1 MPVELGLQNIKE
13 GKNNLKKRIL
23 ALTISVL
30 VVLAVLIVPMAVMAA
45 DNEASQ
51 SASTS
56 TATTFLVG
64 GTEEGTKDT
73 AVSNITFTEDVP
85 GATITDPSNNID
97 GSGDPQVLSASD
109 SEPVVKIKNT
119 HGTQAYDVVLEIT
132 TWTNSVVSMEYY
144 NLAADGA
151 TDIETVT
158 DELSNADG
166 VAKTVSTGVS
176 ISAGT
181 YKDLY
186 LKLVLSSLA
195 GKTGESTLSVLGE
208 S

>member
-1 MPVELGLQNIKE
+1 M
-13 GKNNLKKRIL
+13 KKKIL
-23 ALTISVL
+23 TLAGILVL
-30 VVLAVLIVPMAVMAA
+30 VAVLILPMAVMAA

-73 AVSNITFTEDVP
+73 AVFTITFTEDVP

-97 GSGDPQVLSASD
+97 GSGDPQVLSASE

-119 HGTQAYDVVLEIT
+119 HGTQAYNVVLEIT

-151 TDIETVT
+151 TNIDIVETA
-158 DELSNADG
+158 LSNADG

-208 S
+208 T